1 MFVDARAMKPEFDA
15 PESARLHSVYGRR
28 DANPAVQARYG
39 PFNPANLFICQ
50 QRQREVLALL
60 RKHGLHTLDGQDI
73 LDVGCGAGDVLVEF
87 LGYGAAPACLH
98 GVDLLSARLTK
109 ARARLPNSA
118 LSRAD
123 AQSLPYPDDTFSV
136 VLQYTAFS
144 SILDDEVRQNAA
156 SEMLRVMKPDGLIL
170 WYDFWLNPVNPE
182 TRGIKQ
188 KEVRHLFPSC
198 RFDFHRTTLAPP
210 VTRVLAKH
218 SLLLCYLLERIPLM
232 CTHYLVAITK
242 RGA

>member
-1 MFVDARAMKPEFDA
+1 
-15 PESARLHSVYGRR
+15 
-28 DANPAVQARYG
+28 
-39 PFNPANLFICQ
+39 
-50 QRQREVLALL
+50 VLALL